1 MNKSV
6 KKQILNIVF
15 VVLLMVFTVYAVS
28 KSTNELNYSNIKS
41 FFANANLVYIGI
53 AFICWAG
60 FVLFEALSLHII
72 LKKLGYKSR
81 FKHSIGYS
89 TADIYYS
96 AITPSASGG
105 QPASAY
111 YMVKDGIDGGT
122 SGFSLIFNLVGYTSA
137 IIIIG
142 VFSLIFG
149 FKEFLELNT
158 FVQVLVLLGIAS
170 QILLLSFFISC
181 MCYHTLVKKVGHGIV
196 KLLNKVRIIRKKEKW
211 LDRVDNIVDKYRDSY
226 EEFKKHKRTL
236 IPVILCNLGQRVAQV
251 FISVFV
257 CKAATDCSM
266 LDVFL
271 LQAFVVLGSNTIPIP
286 GGAVAFEYLYLN
298 TYCLL
303 FGEEFIVIAM
313 MVTRFISYYFSMFVS
328 FIYTITYHMVKK
340 RKIERKPRRFFGGI
354 KNGKEIGK

>member
-15 VVLLMVFTVYAVS
+15 VVLLMVFTIYAVS

-41 FFANANLVYIGI
+41 FFADANLIYIVI
-53 AFICWAG
+53 AFTCWIG

-81 FKHSIGYS
+81 FKHSIAYA

-111 YMVKDGIDGGT
+111 YMVKDEIDGGT
-122 SGFSLIFNLVGYTSA
+122 SGFSLIFNLVGYTAA
-137 IIIIG
+137 ILIIG
-142 VFSLIFG
+142 VFSIIFG
-149 FKEFLELNT
+149 FKDFLELNT

-170 QILLLSFFISC
+170 QILLLSFFIAC

-196 KLLNKVRIIRKKEKW
+196 RLLSKVRIIRKKEKW
-211 LDRVDNIVDKYRDSY
+211 LNRVDNIVDKYKDSY

-236 IPVILCNLGQRVAQV
+236 IPVILCNLGQRVSQIL
-251 FISVFV
+251 ISVFV
-257 CKAATDCSM
+257 CKAATDCNM
-266 LDVFL
+266 FDVFL
-271 LQAFVVLGSNTIPIP
+271 LQSFVVLGSNTIPIP

-313 MVTRFISYYFSMFVS
+313 MVTRFISYYFSMFAS
-328 FIYTITYHMVKK
+328 FVYTITYHMMKK
-340 RKIERKPRRFFGGI
+340 RRIERKSKRFFGGI
-354 KNGKEIGK
+354 KNG